1 MIISRLEPAIDES
14 LEKMQND
21 MVSDVSKSINER
33 IQIEIDGLNKAKK
46 RLEESRREFEN
57 ELAEIDSYIAQ
68 LTGAIDSL

>member
-57 ELAEIDSYIAQ
+57 ELAEIDNYIAQ